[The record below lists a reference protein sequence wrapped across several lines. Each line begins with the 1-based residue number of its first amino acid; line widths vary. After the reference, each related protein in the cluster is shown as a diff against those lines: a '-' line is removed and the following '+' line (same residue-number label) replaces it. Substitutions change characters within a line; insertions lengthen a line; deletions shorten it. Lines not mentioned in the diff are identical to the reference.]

1 MIHYFQIINSTKQKS
16 GKEQVTLS
24 LHKKMKFFIKV
35 SSVNMTKSAGNWI
48 WSYLLK
54 KSLMGNFFV

>member
-24 LHKKMKFFIKV
+24 LHKKMKFFMKV
-35 SSVNMTKSAGNWI
+35 SSVNVTKSTVDLVIFTEKIFNG
-48 WSYLLK
+48 
-54 KSLMGNFFV
+54 